1 MPGIA
6 VTGLHWLLVK
16 PAGLSISSKDQ
27 KTRERTIDVMLA
39 LIDTCAELGGKYLV
53 HGSPQ
58 QRRVEAG
65 ETRAAAMARAQ
76 ESFAAVAERAQK
88 AGVVYCIEALSAES
102 TPLINTLE
110 EAAQM
115 VRQINS
121 SSVRTMLDCSAA
133 GRMEKEPLGALIE
146 RWVPKGVIA
155 HVQVN
160 DRNRRGPGQ
169 GEQRF
174 APAFRGLET
183 KQVFRRCGGGA
194 LRLRA
199 RRPKRRGARDR
210 LPARHPRGFGG
221 APLVEVAPGGQ
232 RAHLAVGHVALQH
245 PEAAVG
251 MDVAHPSLAQDL
263 VCALDG
269 ACDLVRALD
278 LGALDVDDA
287 EAEADLAPQVLEHR
301 ELFRRAM
308 RGLHHDMV
316 DLERVE
322 VLHQLRPGALLDRLP
337 AVIAEAQMHRS
348 LGFLGHGL
356 EHLVDR
362 RRGPFPFVGM
372 AGEVGFVHLHHV
384 GVEALHLVG
393 ENVGNR
399 VRELSGSR

>member
-1 MPGIA
+1 VRIALCNEVIAPMPFPAQCEYAAKLGYDGLEIAPYTLSEEPHRMGSARVAAARAAAEDAGIA

-174 APAFRGLET
+174 APLLRALTKHGYDGDLAVEPFDYVPDGPGAAARAIGYLRGL
-183 KQVFRRCGGGA
+183 
-194 LRLRA
+194 L
-199 RRPKRRGARDR
+199 
-210 LPARHPRGFGG
+210 
-221 APLVEVAPGGQ
+221 
-232 RAHLAVGHVALQH
+232 
-245 PEAAVG
+245 EAAN
-251 MDVAHPSLAQDL
+251 AH
-263 VCALDG
+263 G
-269 ACDLVRALD
+269 
-278 LGALDVDDA
+278 
-287 EAEADLAPQVLEHR
+287 
-301 ELFRRAM
+301 
-308 RGLHHDMV
+308 
-316 DLERVE
+316 
-322 VLHQLRPGALLDRLP
+322 
-337 AVIAEAQMHRS
+337 
-348 LGFLGHGL
+348 
-356 EHLVDR
+356 
-362 RRGPFPFVGM
+362 
-372 AGEVGFVHLHHV
+372 
-384 GVEALHLVG
+384 
-393 ENVGNR
+393 
-399 VRELSGSR
+399 